1 MTASLP
7 PPSLWLPSTYPAS
20 VLTVHIEGTE
30 NSRRRQRFTL
40 MDVLVINRSVDSQ
53 RMAFQELQLNSLQ
66 LRYQRFDAVTPDTL
80 SPPQNDP
87 YWTRWNRR
95 LTETEKAIFASHRLA
110 WEAIA
115 DCSKPKLVVEDD
127 ACLSAEVPQFL
138 KKASKLANVDRITLE
153 FRGRKKLVATELDSR
168 LSIRR
173 LYQDRTGAAAYILW
187 PNGARKL
194 LFRSAQRPG
203 LADGILCEAHDLITY
218 QADPALAIQLDAY
231 QRHIGPP
238 PIETRS
244 TKRSPVPT
252 AIDQTSIFQEAL
264 YRFRRISAELYMGT
278 RFLRYQKAAVRKHVN
293 LSQNWPDLG

>member
-1 MTASLP
+1 
-7 PPSLWLPSTYPAS
+7 
-20 VLTVHIEGTE
+20 
-30 NSRRRQRFTL
+30 
-40 MDVLVINRSVDSQ
+40 
-53 RMAFQELQLNSLQ
+53 MAFQKLQLNSLQ

-80 SPPQNDP
+80 SPPKNDP

-95 LTETEKAIFASHRLA
+95 LTETEKAIFASHQLA
-110 WEAIA
+110 WGTIA
-115 DCSKPKLVVEDD
+115 NCSKPKLVVEDD

-138 KKASKLANVDRITLE
+138 NKATELANVDRITLE
-153 FRGRKKLVATELDSR
+153 FRGRKKLVATEFDSR

-194 LFRSAQRPG
+194 LLRSAQRPG
-203 LADGILCEAHDLITY
+203 LADGILCEAHELITY

-244 TKRSPVPT
+244 TRKSPVPT
-252 AIDQTSIFQEAL
+252 PIDQTSVLQEAL
-264 YRFRRISAELYMGT
+264 YRFRRISAEFHMAL
-278 RFLRYQKAAVRKHVN
+278 RFLKYQKVAVRTHVN
-293 LSQNWPDLG
+293 LSQDWPVLG